1 MTGVSPGAAVGRS
14 RVLATVLAVAFASG
28 LVPIRAEDSGDV
40 PRSAGFFR
48 VHWDYPAKA
57 SLGFA
62 VIAARMPATFECK
75 SACLFQG
82 LTVHGA
88 AGLGGGELALG
99 YGRVAAEAG
108 RTHWLLQRTYVGYG
122 LRAALVRTWGSSTLA
137 PQGATFLGV
146 EAAVTVAQFGL
157 RLGLFHDV
165 GGSPEGVGWRIFGGV
180 GWGF

>member
-1 MTGVSPGAAVGRS
+1 
-14 RVLATVLAVAFASG
+14 
-28 LVPIRAEDSGDV
+28 
-40 PRSAGFFR
+40 
-48 VHWDYPAKA
+48 
-57 SLGFA
+57 

-75 SACLFQG
+75 SACLYQG
-82 LTVHGA
+82 LTVQGA

-99 YGRVAAEAG
+99 YGRVAAETG

-122 LRAALVRTWGSSTLA
+122 LRAALVRTWGSSTLE

-157 RLGLFHDV
+157 RLGVFHDV
-165 GGSPEGVGWRIFGGV
+165 GGPPEGVGWRVFGGA